1 MFIVL
6 IGAPGAGKGTQGQFL
21 AKKLHLSY
29 LSTGDMFRSIIEKQE
44 PEGKLMN
51 DYSSQGKLV
60 PTDLVNKIV
69 YKFLLMDEYQDNC
82 ILDGYPRNLAQA
94 KFLDSKIVNEVKA
107 IYFEVSETIAK
118 QRILG
123 RFSCAVCLKTYN
135 KYYAQPKIA
144 DICDVCGSS
153 KFIYRADDD
162 EITIN
167 KRMQEYKI
175 ETQPMIQYYR
185 DCNKLLTV
193 DANLGQD
200 QISSTLL
207 SLL

>member
-21 AKKLHLSY
+21 AKELHLSY

-51 DYSSQGKLV
+51 DYSSQGKLI
-60 PTDLVNKIV
+60 PTDLVNKMV

-94 KFLDSKIVNEVKA
+94 KFLDKIVNELKA
-107 IYFEVSETIAK
+107 IYFEISETVAK

-123 RFSCAVCLKTYN
+123 RFSCEVCLKTYN
-135 KYYAQPKIA
+135 KYYAKPKIEGIC
-144 DICDVCGSS
+144 DICGSN

-162 EITIN
+162 EVTIN

-193 DANLGQD
+193 DANLSQD

-207 SLL
+207 ALL